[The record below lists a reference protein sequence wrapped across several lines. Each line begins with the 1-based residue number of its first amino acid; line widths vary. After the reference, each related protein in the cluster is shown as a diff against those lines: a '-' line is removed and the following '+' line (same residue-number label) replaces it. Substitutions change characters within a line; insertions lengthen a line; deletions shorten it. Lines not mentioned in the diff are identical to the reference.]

1 MPETF
6 PQLLMEKDNLDSL
19 PEIPVPP
26 EHILRAYRSGDEQDL
41 ARLYDLAQLGM
52 QTAADVQRV
61 MLDHPCF
68 TPNRLFVVEYAGHP
82 VGTAASWREPEDPD
96 AGYLHMVSVAP
107 DHRGRKLG
115 AILCTAAA
123 RYSHDEGFRIQRL
136 KTDDWRDPA
145 IRLYFALGFYPV
157 FAHPSHP
164 ERWAIIAERLSLP
177 GLLGAA
183 RTAILHI

>member
-1 MPETF
+1 
-6 PQLLMEKDNLDSL
+6 MEKDDLDTL

-26 EHILRAYRSGDEQDL
+26 EHILRAYRPGDEPDL

-52 QTAADVQRV
+52 QTVADVQRV

-68 TPNRLFVVEYAGHP
+68 TPDRLLVIEHSGHLL
-82 VGTAASWREPEDPD
+82 GTAAAWREAGDPG

-107 DHRGRKLG
+107 EHRGRKLG
-115 AILCTAAA
+115 AILCAAAA
-123 RYSHDEGFRIQRL
+123 RYSHAEGFRIQRL

-157 FAHPSHP
+157 FCHPSHP
-164 ERWAIIAERLSLP
+164 ERWAIIAERLKLP
-177 GLLGAA
+177 ALLSN
-183 RTAILHI
+183 THKVTELT